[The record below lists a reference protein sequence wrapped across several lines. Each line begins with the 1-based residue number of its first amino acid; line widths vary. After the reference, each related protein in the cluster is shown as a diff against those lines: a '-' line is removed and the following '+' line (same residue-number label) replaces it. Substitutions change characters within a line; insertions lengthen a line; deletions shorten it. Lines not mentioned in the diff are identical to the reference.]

1 MNVPMT
7 FAQAFSKEERAAMDP
22 EERKRLRAIYNNKH
36 ANYVEEHVN
45 VYTRKDFRRE
55 RCWVILARCKKT
67 GKIMGEIENS
77 FNMGWSTER
86 VRVIRPYL
94 SGSFAGTERFSKAAY
109 NKACSDYIA
118 NYDKRVNELRKRY
131 GKTHD
136 VFIAR
141 VGSKNCPISID
152 WDSFYHNRNV
162 SKFEWRNLKFKL
174 RT

>member
-1 MNVPMT
+1 MNVPLK
-7 FAQAFSKEERAAMDP
+7 FAQAFSKEERAAMSP
-22 EERKRLRAIYNNKH
+22 EERSRLRSIYNNKY
-36 ANYVEEHVN
+36 NDYIEKYVN

-94 SGSFAGTERFSKAAY
+94 GYDFQASKRFSKAAY

-118 NYDKRVNELRKRY
+118 NYDKRVKELRERY
-131 GKTHD
+131 SNTHD

-141 VGSKNCPISID
+141 VGSQTCPISID
-152 WDSFYHNRNV
+152 WDTFYKEKNKRN
-162 SKFEWRNLKFKL
+162 FEWRNLKFKVK
-174 RT
+174 